1 MIGAGTGSRCRTR
14 DRWRTMTA
22 SRERGQ
28 ISLLILGMFLI
39 LISLVIGGVGV
50 TAVQLARIHL
60 LDAADGAALDASDA
74 LDADAAYKSGLAQAV
89 RLSDGSVQDAAA
101 DYLAAQTRPPGVS
114 SWQLV
119 TGTGSP
125 DGQTAVVRLSGQAT
139 IPIVGVVLRSLGG
152 SVTITVESRARST
165 IQ

>member
-1 MIGAGTGSRCRTR
+1 MNGAAPDRVRA
-14 DRWRTMTA
+14 RWRRATA
-22 SRERGQ
+22 SPERGQ

-39 LISLVIGGVGV
+39 LITVVIGGIGV
-50 TAVQLARIHL
+50 TAVQLSRIHL

-74 LDADAAYKSGLAQAV
+74 LDLDAAYATGLAQAV
-89 RLSDGSVQDAAA
+89 RLSDGSVREAAA
-101 DYLAAQTRPPGVS
+101 TYLAARTRPSGVS
-114 SWQLV
+114 NWQLV
-119 TGTGSP
+119 EGTGSP

-139 IPIVGVVLRSLGG
+139 IPIVGAVLRSLGG